1 MAATFRGGTLSCTA
15 VDGSGANLGRP
26 WARLAR
32 EEGATMVVA

>member
-1 MAATFRGGTLSCTA
+1 MVATFRGGTLIFIA
-15 VDGSGANLGRP
+15 VDGSGANLGWP